1 MAHSITLDP
10 PENQRSPE
18 ATMFALAAILV
29 ATSLVAGLGAL
40 ASGGESD
47 PWYAALDKAPG
58 TPPGFVFGIVWPILY
73 ALMAVSAFMAWRG
86 GARLGLFAAQ
96 LVVNLAWSY
105 LFFYFHQPIPAL
117 IDIVVLWVLVFMMI
131 RQFGRHSRL
140 AGMLQVPYLL
150 WLSFATYLNA
160 WVVFAT

>member
-10 PENQRSPE
+10 PQNQRSPE
-18 ATMFALAAILV
+18 ASMFALVIILV

-40 ASGGESD
+40 ASAGEAD
-47 PWYAALDKAPG
+47 PWYAALNKAPG
-58 TPPGFVFGIVWPILY
+58 TPPGFVFGIVWPMLY
-73 ALMAVSAFMAWRG
+73 AAMAVSAFMAWRG
-86 GARLGLFAAQ
+86 GARLGLFMLQ
-96 LVVNLAWSY
+96 LAVNLAWSY

-117 IDIVVLWVLVFMMI
+117 VDIVVLWVLVFMMI

-150 WLSFATYLNA
+150 WLTFATYLNG
-160 WVVFAT
+160 WVVFAN